1 MILSGGHARS
11 LQLLQSGDADLAAI
25 DAVTFALLTRYR
37 SEATS
42 NLRVLGRTRQA
53 PALPYVIPSSWSR
66 GGDAVEVVSAFQA
79 GLQNAL
85 TDPRLAA
92 ARKILL
98 IEDASWDIDNAE
110 YDREIGAF
118 TAAADLVQL
127 AAEGVQRSGG
137 EL

>member
-1 MILSGGHARS
+1 
-11 LQLLQSGDADLAAI
+11 
-25 DAVTFALLTRYR
+25 
-37 SEATS
+37 
-42 NLRVLGRTRQA
+42 
-53 PALPYVIPSSWSR
+53 
-66 GGDAVEVVSAFQA
+66 
-79 GLQNAL
+79 
-85 TDPRLAA
+85 LAA